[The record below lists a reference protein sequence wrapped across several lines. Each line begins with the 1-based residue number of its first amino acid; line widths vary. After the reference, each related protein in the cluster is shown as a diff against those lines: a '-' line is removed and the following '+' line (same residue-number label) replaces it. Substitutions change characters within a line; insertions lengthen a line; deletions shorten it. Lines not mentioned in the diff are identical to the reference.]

1 MIAYQVLSFMWAYV
15 TSIPI
20 RIKWISPGD
29 MWGNLGPVYGNAG
42 IAALRSHVGNCL
54 FCMSVRTALLET
66 LVNIR
71 IPEATP
77 TVCGVGE
84 L

>member
-1 MIAYQVLSFMWAYV
+1 M
-15 TSIPI
+15 
-20 RIKWISPGD
+20 R
-29 MWGNLGPVYGNAG
+29 GNLGPIYGNSG

-84 L
+84 SESPHSLSGYSALNFV